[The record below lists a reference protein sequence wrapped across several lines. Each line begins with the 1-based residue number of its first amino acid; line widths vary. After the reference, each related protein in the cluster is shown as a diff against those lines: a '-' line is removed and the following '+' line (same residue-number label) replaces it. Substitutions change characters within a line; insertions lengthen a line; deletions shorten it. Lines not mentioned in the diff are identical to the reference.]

1 MLGDVEICS
10 EAGPHVCLLVRPVH
24 LDAHCIVAEWSETGN
39 QPGYL
44 VRELVARGIWARFLG
59 LEVLLIEWRWGL
71 RALRSEIDAD
81 QHAFHVDLVV
91 EEHIE
96 LHAN

>member
-1 MLGDVEICS
+1 MLGDVEISS
-10 EAGPHVCLLVRPVH
+10 EAGPHVRLLVRPVY
-24 LDAHCIVAEWSETGN
+24 LDGHCIVAEWRETGN

-44 VRELVARGIWARFLG
+44 VRELVAWGVWARVLW
-59 LEVLLIEWRWGL
+59 LEVLLVEWRWGL
-71 RALRSEIDAD
+71 RALGSEIDAD
-81 QHAFHVDLVV
+81 QHAFHVGLVV